1 LWSASY
7 VFLAGGWAMLALS
20 FLMYIVDLK
29 GCRKPFEPFQA
40 MGMNP
45 LMAFICSG
53 VIAKSYTFFKFSPSA
68 VFGADEFTSLV
79 YSLLF
84 ALVIF
89 TILWILYKKH
99 VVIKL

>member
-1 LWSASY
+1 L
-7 VFLAGGWAMLALS
+7 
-20 FLMYIVDLK
+20 
-29 GCRKPFEPFQA
+29 
-40 MGMNP
+40 
-45 LMAFICSG
+45 
-53 VIAKSYTFFKFSPSA
+53 
-68 VFGADEFTSLV
+68 TSLV